1 MFNFRKK
8 SELNMLR
15 TIIID
20 DEPHVRKTLARMI
33 KEECSNVKLLKSAN
47 GVKSGLKAIEE
58 QNPDLVLLDIKMDDG
73 TGFDLLKKAEPINF
87 KVIFITAFDQYAIQA
102 FKFSAIDY
110 LLKPV
115 DPEDLVRAVNRA
127 EQMMQQDFSTQLK
140 ALDENLKTQ
149 EPKGKKIILR
159 TSETVYLVKVSDIS
173 YCESDLSYTQFYLAD
188 GQKILVSKTLRE
200 FDDMLKEFGFFR
212 VHKSFLVNL
221 LAITKFEKADGGYLV
236 MENKDRVPVAS
247 RKRDQLLELF
257 DRITGN

>member
-1 MFNFRKK
+1 
-8 SELNMLR
+8 MLR

-20 DEPHVRKTLARMI
+20 DEPHVRKTLARMVE
-33 KEECSNVKLLKSAN
+33 EECSNVKLLKSAD
-47 GVKSGLKAIEE
+47 GVKSGLKAIDE

-115 DPEDLVRAVNRA
+115 DPEDLVQAVNRA
-127 EQMMQQDFSTQLK
+127 EQMVQQDFSTQLK
-140 ALDENLKTQ
+140 VLDENLKN
-149 EPKGKKIILR
+149 PDVKGKKIILR
-159 TSETVYLVKVSDIS
+159 TSETVHLVKVTDIS
-173 YCESDLSYTQFYLAD
+173 YCESDLSYTQFYLTD
-188 GQKILVSKTLRE
+188 GQKILVSRTLRE
-200 FDDMLKEFGFFR
+200 FEDMLKEVGFFR

-221 LAITKFEKADGGYLV
+221 FAISRFEKADGGYLV

-247 RKRDQLLELF
+247 RKRNQLLEMF
-257 DRITGN
+257 DRITGNL

>member
-20 DEPHVRKTLARMI
+20 DEPHVRKTLARMVE
-33 KEECSNVKLLKSAN
+33 EECSNVILLKSAD
-47 GVKSGLKAIEE
+47 GVKSGLKAINE
-58 QNPDLVLLDIKMDDG
+58 QNPDLVLLDIQMDDG

-115 DPEDLVRAVNRA
+115 DPEDLVQAVNRA
-127 EQMMQQDFSTQLK
+127 EQMVQEDFSTQLK
-140 ALDENLKTQ
+140 VLDDNLKTQ
-149 EPKGKKIILR
+149 ETKGKKIILR
-159 TSETVYLVKVSDIS
+159 TSETVHLLKVNDIS
-173 YCESDLSYTQFYLAD
+173 YCESDMSYTQFYLAD
-188 GQKILVSKTLRE
+188 GQKILVSRTLKE
-200 FDDMLKEFGFFR
+200 FEDMLKEFGFFR

-221 LAITKFEKADGGYLV
+221 FAISKFEKADGGYLV
-236 MENKDRVPVAS
+236 MENNDRVPVAT
-247 RKRDQLLELF
+247 RKKDELMELF
-257 DRITGN
+257 ERLT

>member
-1 MFNFRKK
+1 MIK
-8 SELNMLR
+8 LR

-20 DEPHVRKTLARMI
+20 DEPHVRKTLARMVE
-33 KEECSNVKLLKSAN
+33 EECSNVKLLKSAD
-47 GVKSGLKAIEE
+47 GVKSGLKAIDE
-58 QNPDLVLLDIKMDDG
+58 QNPDLVLLDIQMDDG

-127 EQMMQQDFSTQLK
+127 EQMVQEDFSIQLK
-140 ALDENLKTQ
+140 VLDENLNTQ
-149 EPKGKKIILR
+149 GSKGKKIILR
-159 TSETVYLVKVSDIS
+159 TSETVHLVKVSDIS
-173 YCESDLSYTQFYLAD
+173 YCESDISYTSFYFAD
-188 GQKILVSKTLRE
+188 GQKILVSRTLRE
-200 FDDMLKEFGFFR
+200 FEDMLKEFGFFR

-221 LAITKFEKADGGYLV
+221 FTISKFEKADGGYLV

-247 RKRDQLLELF
+247 RKRDQLLEMF
-257 DRITGN
+257 NRITET